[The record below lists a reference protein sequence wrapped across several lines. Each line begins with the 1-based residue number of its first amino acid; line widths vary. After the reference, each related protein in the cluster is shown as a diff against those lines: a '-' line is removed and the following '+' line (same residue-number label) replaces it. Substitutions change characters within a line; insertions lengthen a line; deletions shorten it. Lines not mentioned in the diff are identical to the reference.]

1 MPWAA
6 ELYEQMRREGL
17 LDKVQRLSLPPPV
30 GDVQIE
36 TGMIGFESPGGGG
49 EGGTVWNCSRL
60 LARWLDLRP
69 RRDAE

>member
-36 TGMIGFESPGGGG
+36 TGMIGFESPRREAESDLLPFG
-49 EGGTVWNCSRL
+49 EGAGQ
-60 LARWLDLRP
+60 
-69 RRDAE
+69 